1 VRHTNRYS
9 LLRNLCGVSSGSA
22 VKYRSMVSLTYLL
35 APRLAI
41 LFLQTSQPPCSV
53 WFQWLAPDCPKARA
67 CSMTTLLDLQASVR
81 SSLWVW
87 MLVSIPPS
95 LDMSEDFC
103 VGCPYALARQCA
115 RDTRG
120 WRLCSGSLACST
132 PRRWCLFAL
141 IRRAQAAL
149 KRFGFRGRFPRPLS
163 LAVVCS
169 GCSFEC
175 LSKPVLGP
183 VLDRPVRVISPTSCA
198 LPSSLLGLAAASV
211 FCDRWGRGGSVLAVA
226 VIGMVPFRV
235 CSLSIASSLRSNPK
249 RGGCE
254 GRLRRPTSGAIWY
267 CRNTSCGISGPIYIH
282 VLRGTSRRHVE
293 DLGRGTSYLQ
303 HLLQVSRVAGRSRS
317 RARLRTVLPWAARF
331 VGVRIFACEAA
342 ESALGSFVCSSPSG
356 RW

>member
-1 VRHTNRYS
+1 MQYDHAPESASVCTLTLVGLNVGVHPAQSGYVGG
-9 LLRNLCGVSSGSA
+9 LLRRLTVYFGAAMRTRYKRLEAVLWVSC
-22 VKYRSMVSLTYLL
+22 VFDT
-35 APRLAI
+35 
-41 LFLQTSQPPCSV
+41 
-53 WFQWLAPDCPKARA
+53 
-67 CSMTTLLDLQASVR
+67 ASVVPFCPDQEGP
-81 SSLWVW
+81 SSVDK
-87 MLVSIPPS
+87 VRFSRRIPSPVIS
-95 LDMSEDFC
+95 RC
-103 VGCPYALARQCA
+103 G
-115 RDTRG
+115 
-120 WRLCSGSLACST
+120 
-132 PRRWCLFAL
+132 
-141 IRRAQAAL
+141 
-149 KRFGFRGRFPRPLS
+149 
-163 LAVVCS
+163 CS
-169 GCSFEC
+169 GCSFKR

-254 GRLRRPTSGAIWY
+254 GRLRRPASGAIWY
-267 CRNTSCGISGPIYIH
+267 CRNTSCGISGPIYIY
-282 VLRGTSRRHVE
+282 VLRGTSRRHIE
-293 DLGRGTSYLQ
+293 DLGGGPSYLQ
-303 HLLQVSRVAGRSRS
+303 HLLQVSRVAGWSRS